1 MKHFFNNLERNICA
15 ICLLIMLAILSVQ
28 VFSRFFGVSNSW
40 SEELARYLFIW
51 LIFVGSGLA
60 AEKHAHITIETM
72 TYIWPKKIR
81 RYVEILGCLVWVA
94 FALVIVYYS
103 AQYTNMLYHA
113 NRISLSLYVNMA
125 YPYAAIPVGYAFL
138 AVRIVQRELIPR
150 LTNRTKELSLE
161 EKVLASVEEGEAD
174 E

>member
-1 MKHFFNNLERNICA
+1 MKNFLNNIERNICA
-15 ICLLIMLAILSVQ
+15 LCLVIMLIILSAQ

-60 AEKHAHITIETM
+60 AEKSAHITIETM

-81 RYVEILGCLVWVA
+81 RYVEILGALVWVA

-103 AQYTNMLYHA
+103 WNYTVMLFHA

-125 YPYAAIPVGYAFL
+125 YPYAAIPAGYAFL

-150 LTNRTKELSLE
+150 LRKQTVELTLE
-161 EKVLASVEEGEAD
+161 EKILAGADTGEVE
-174 E
+174 